1 MKGRRDQS
9 YDIVQHKSL
18 RNLIHRY
25 ESLHM
30 KPDMLD
36 LYDIGTDIS
45 DDLRL
50 REFLKVLY
58 ESDMSDV

>member
-1 MKGRRDQS
+1 
-9 YDIVQHKSL
+9 
-18 RNLIHRY
+18 
-25 ESLHM
+25 M
-30 KPDMLD
+30 KPDTLD